1 MENKNLVASKNS
13 VAVSFAAFIIIIA
26 GMMYASAIVIPLL
39 MALFISIICAQPIL
53 WLQNK
58 KVPQGLAVTMVFILI
73 IVIFIGFGELIA
85 QSLSSF
91 SNNAATYEKNLDEMG
106 NSVLQY
112 LKDKGVNIETENMSK
127 IFAPSKIMGLT
138 ATLLGTFGGLMGNTF
153 TIFFLA
159 LFLLMELEDI
169 SLKIKAIL
177 KDSTVSLKYFN
188 VIGDSIR
195 HYLSIKTVI
204 SLLTGVL
211 IWIGLAIIGVDY
223 AIIWGLIA
231 FLLNYI
237 PNIGSILAG
246 IPAILFALIQLGFDG
261 ALWTTVLFVAINM
274 VIGNAIE
281 PRMMGKGLG
290 LSTFVVFLSLIFWGF
305 IFGTVGMFLSV
316 PLTMA
321 IKIILEQHPKTKWI
335 AILLGTQEDAQAV
348 LEENNP

>member
-348 LEENNP
+348 LDNDNS